1 MRKIWLG
8 MILVLGIISLWS
20 FTDTYATSGALP
32 PCDEACQQVKI
43 DQAKTNHETNCK
55 ASWDCIEKP
64 SMMIDTSLFSVWWNG
79 LKQGNAK
86 DTINFVL
93 GSVIQ
98 KLMIALWVLALLI
111 MTYGAWL
118 IIIHHGEDEYL
129 SKGKNIFIAGITS
142 LVIAL
147 SSYYLVNMIAYILY
161 K

>member
-1 MRKIWLG
+1 MRKILLGILLFLG
-8 MILVLGIISLWS
+8 MIS
-20 FTDTYATSGALP
+20 FWEFSHTYATGTT
-32 PCDEACQQVKI
+32 CDAACQKQVQDKH
-43 DQAKTNHETNCK
+43 TTNCAK
-55 ASWDCIEKP
+55 SWDCIEK
-64 SMMIDTSLFSVWWNG
+64 STMMIDTSLFSVWGNG
-79 LKQGNAK
+79 LKQQDAK
-86 DTINFVL
+86 STINFVL
-93 GSVIQ
+93 GTVIQ

-129 SKGKNIFIAGITS
+129 SKGKNIFIAGIMS

>member
-1 MRKIWLG
+1 MRKILLGILLFLG
-8 MILVLGIISLWS
+8 MIS
-20 FTDTYATSGALP
+20 FWGFFHTYATGTTQT
-32 PCDEACQQVKI
+32 CDSECQQKKH
-43 DQAKTNHETNCK
+43 DENCDN
-55 ASWDCIEKP
+55 SQGCIEK
-64 SMMIDTSLFSVWWNG
+64 STMMIDTSLFSVWGNG
-79 LKQGNAK
+79 LKQQDAK
-86 DTINFVL
+86 STINFVL
-93 GSVIQ
+93 GTVIQ

-129 SKGKNIFIAGITS
+129 SKGKNIFIAGIMS